1 MGLRDSLGGNSL
13 TMIVCTASP
22 HAYNR
27 EECVSTLRFAEMAKK
42 IENDAVVNRLV
53 SRSDMESQI
62 NNLRDQLQYIRKQKA
77 NTRSRFT
84 STDFRVLQSQ
94 LTDASQKA
102 EEYTQKYLQAEIQLL
117 IKTQYIQELEVI
129 LNKKNMQINELKTKF
144 VQLKQSSIK
153 LEDIDIDQFDDDDE
167 QENEDKNENN
177 DN

>member
-1 MGLRDSLGGNSL
+1 MG
-13 TMIVCTASP
+13 
-22 HAYNR
+22 
-27 EECVSTLRFAEMAKK
+27 
-42 IENDAVVNRLV
+42 VVNRLV
-53 SRSDMESQI
+53 SRADMESQI

-129 LNKKNMQINELKTKF
+129 LNNKNAKINELKTKF

-153 LEDIDIDQFDDDDE
+153 LEDIDIEAFDSKEEEEENGDDD
-167 QENEDKNENN
+167 K
-177 DN
+177 